1 MSKINVSIF
10 FTKNISIFSKGERVR
25 IVDLETNSDNVY
37 LIKSLKKYSKGGTL
51 YLLKLL
57 DENPILRIYYESE
70 KSLLE
75 RIC

>member
-1 MSKINVSIF
+1 M
-10 FTKNISIFSKGERVR
+10 SIFSKGERVR
-25 IVDLETNSDNVY
+25 IVDLEKDSDNVY
-37 LIKSLKKYSKGGTL
+37 LIKGLKKYSKGGTL

>member
-1 MSKINVSIF
+1 MSVF
-10 FTKNISIFSKGERVR
+10 LKGERVR
-25 IVDLETNSDNVY
+25 IIEQEEKSNSVY
-37 LIKSLKKYSKGGTL
+37 IIKKIKKYSKGGTL

-57 DENPILRIYYESE
+57 DENPVLRLYHESD

>member
-1 MSKINVSIF
+1 MSV
-10 FTKNISIFSKGERVR
+10 FSRGERVR
-25 IVDLETNSDNVY
+25 IVESETKSDVY
-37 LIKSLKKYSKGGTL
+37 MVKGAKKCRRGGTL

-57 DENPILRIYYESE
+57 DIDPVLRLYYETD

>member
-1 MSKINVSIF
+1 M
-10 FTKNISIFSKGERVR
+10 SIFSKGERVR
-25 IVDLETNSDNVY
+25 IVDPETDSDKVY
-37 LIKSLKKYSKGGTL
+37 LIKSLKKYRKGGTL

>member
-1 MSKINVSIF
+1 MS
-10 FTKNISIFSKGERVR
+10 TFSKGERVR
-25 IVDLETNSDNVY
+25 IVDPEKNSDNVY
-37 LIKSLKKYSKGGTL
+37 LIKGLKKYRKGGTV

-70 KSLLE
+70 RSLLE